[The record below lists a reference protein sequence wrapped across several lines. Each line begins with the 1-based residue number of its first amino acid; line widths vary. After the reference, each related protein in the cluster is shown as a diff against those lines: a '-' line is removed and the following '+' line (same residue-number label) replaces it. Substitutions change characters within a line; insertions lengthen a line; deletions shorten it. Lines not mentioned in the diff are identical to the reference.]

1 MITTEYELQY
11 KKEIVSLILDFIKM
25 GESKNLDSRE
35 EEMLNKL
42 GIKDLN
48 FSDEDISLL
57 NMIYETGNASFE
69 DILTILA
76 K

>member
-11 KKEIVSLILDFIKM
+11 KNEIFALILDFIKI

-42 GIKDLN
+42 GIRDLN

-57 NMIYETGNASFE
+57 NMIYEAGNTSFE
-69 DILTILA
+69 DILKLLA

>member
-11 KKEIVSLILDFIKM
+11 KNEIVSLILDFIKI
-25 GESKNLDSRE
+25 GESNNLSLRE

-42 GIKDLN
+42 GLKDLN
-48 FSDEDISLL
+48 FSEEDISLL
-57 NMIYETGNASFE
+57 KMIYETGNASFE
-69 DILTILA
+69 DILTILT